1 MIDATAHAGTPS
13 LADKHF
19 RLRGPVAAVLI
30 LKSVGIALVLTAALG
45 AIYQAIA
52 TARDAQKYPPPGRL
66 IDVGGHRLH
75 LQVTGEDHVGPTVLL
90 EAGMASFS
98 TNWYWVQT
106 ALAASSPVVSYDR
119 AGLGWS
125 DPGPAPRDA
134 RRSAQELHAA
144 LEGAGISGPY
154 VVAGHSYGGLVAR
167 TFADLYPTE
176 VVGIV
181 LVDASHP
188 DQWAHIPSSLGGRVP
203 GASSRVLSVLS
214 WFGLLRAVD
223 MITPQVAAGLPPHE
237 YAQMKAI
244 LALPRSSAVAADGLA
259 VWDEL
264 TRPQVNGAR
273 PLHDLPLAV
282 LSVTEQPLYGEV
294 LTALQSDLPGLSA
307 NSLHRSVAGATH
319 ENLISDREHA
329 NVVADTIR
337 QVVAAARTGAP
348 LQSVT
353 NTGE

>member
-1 MIDATAHAGTPS
+1 MSGDSELPN
-13 LADKHF
+13 KRF
-19 RLRGPVAAVLI
+19 RFRGLLGAC
-30 LKSVGIALVLTAALG
+30 LKAVGIALVLAAALG

-52 TARDAQKYPPPGRL
+52 TARDSREYPPPGRL

-75 LQVTGEDHVGPTVLL
+75 LQVTGEDHAGPTVLL

-98 TNWYWVQT
+98 TNWYGVQT
-106 ALAASSPVVSYDR
+106 ALAVSSPVVSYNR

-125 DPGPAPRDA
+125 EPGPMPRDA
-134 RRSAQELHAA
+134 RRSAEELHIA
-144 LEGAGISGPY
+144 LERAGINAPY
-154 VVAGHSYGGLVAR
+154 VFAGHSYGGLVAR
-167 TFADLYPTE
+167 AFTDLYPTE
-176 VVGIV
+176 VVGMV

-188 DQWAHIPSSLGGRVP
+188 DQWAHIPSSLGGHVP

-223 MITPQVAAGLPPHE
+223 MITPQVAAGLPPAE
-237 YAQMKAI
+237 YTQMKAI
-244 LALPRSSAVAADGLA
+244 FALPRSSAVAADGLA

-273 PLHDLPLAV
+273 TLSDLPLAV

-294 LTALQSDLPGLSA
+294 LTALQSELPGLSS
-307 NSLHRSVAGATH
+307 NSMQRIVVGATH

-337 QVVAAARTGAP
+337 EVVAGARTGTR
-348 LQSVT
+348 LQ
-353 NTGE
+353 